1 MALTFIY
8 SQWIKNKKYSLKR
21 FLCVIHISLHI
32 FHSNGGD
39 NSRPEIIRKYSVSY
53 VMTWKTWQRYFPL
66 SGGSVFIITG
76 PTKDQRKGYETH
88 YPNPCP
94 QPTTHVTNTVRKDE
108 ILDPWMLGSQRVQV
122 ETKLTHLGL
131 LRAEKAE
138 STLNISERI
147 SVARRTLYALIKTGV
162 HGSNG
167 LNPRISYRIYQAYVI
182 PRLLYSL
189 NVMSLSDTH
198 INQLQRF
205 HISTLRRIQS
215 LPERTA
221 SSVVQLLL
229 GALPIQAELH
239 KRQLS

>member
-1 MALTFIY
+1 MDVGITE
-8 SQWIKNKKYSLKR
+8 ST
-21 FLCVIHISLHI
+21 
-32 FHSNGGD
+32 GG
-39 NSRPEIIRKYSVSY
+39 
-53 VMTWKTWQRYFPL
+53 
-66 SGGSVFIITG
+66 
-76 PTKDQRKGYETH
+76 TKAA
-88 YPNPCP
+88 
-94 QPTTHVTNTVRKDE
+94 
-108 ILDPWMLGSQRVQV
+108 
-122 ETKLTHLGL
+122 HLGL

-189 NVMSLSDTH
+189 DVMSLSDTH

-215 LPERTA
+215 LPERTT

-229 GALPIQAELH
+229 GALPIQAELN
-239 KRQLS
+239 KRQLSLLHSIVRSGNVRLKSLLERQFTLGYSKSFFCMAEKT